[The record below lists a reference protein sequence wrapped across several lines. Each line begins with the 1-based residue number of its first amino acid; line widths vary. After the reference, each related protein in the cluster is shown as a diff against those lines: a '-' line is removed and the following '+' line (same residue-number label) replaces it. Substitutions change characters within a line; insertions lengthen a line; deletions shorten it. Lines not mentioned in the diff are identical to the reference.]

1 MGTAPRSALTRFRRG
16 GHAWWETAISD
27 VQPGSIVLRG
37 RPVESLIGTL
47 SYAGVVGLLLT
58 GRMLSDGEA
67 HLLEAALVAGV
78 DHGVRAPSVAAA
90 RMAATCGVTMN
101 SALATGLNLLG
112 DHHGGAGERCMELLR
127 GLVDGE
133 GTAGLDELATSVVER
148 ELAAGRNLPGFGHQ
162 LHELDPRR
170 APLVSLTE
178 RAVTAGEVEG
188 RHLTAAL
195 ALEAALAAARGQP
208 IPLNVD
214 GATAAIYC
222 ELKFPPAAAKG
233 LFCLSRGAGIL
244 AHTVEELESGA
255 LIKGPCPPGP
265 DLVRYVG
272 EP

>member
-1 MGTAPRSALTRFRRG
+1 LTRFGQG

-27 VQPGSIVLRG
+27 VQPGSIVVRG
-37 RPVESLIGTL
+37 RPVETLIGTT

-58 GRMLSDGEA
+58 GRLLSEGQA

-90 RMAATCGVTMN
+90 RMAATCGITMN

-112 DHHGGAGERCMELLR
+112 DHHGGAGERCMELL
-127 GLVDGE
+127 GELVE
-133 GTAGLDELATSVVER
+133 GTGGLDELATSVVER

-178 RAVTAGEVEG
+178 RAVTAGEIEG
-188 RHLTAAL
+188 RHLAAAL
-195 ALEAALAAARGQP
+195 ALEAALAAARGRP

-222 ELKFPPAAAKG
+222 ELGLPTAAAKG

-272 EP
+272 Q